1 MPEKTAALAQL
12 AVGVGANVAP
22 GQTVTVRAQLGQEP
36 LARAIVA
43 AAYDA
48 GAHQVEVNYA
58 DPYVQRARLEHAPDD
73 ALGSV
78 IPWVRR
84 RPLELAELQGSLIS
98 LSGPAAPGLLDD
110 IDPARIGRDTVAI
123 KEHIQV
129 IADRAINWTIVPG
142 PSAPWAGLVHPDLDP
157 DEALARLWS
166 EIAHVC
172 RLDEDDPVAAW
183 RARSAELDA
192 VARRLSGAEL
202 DALHFVGPGTDLTV
216 GLLPGVRWAGGSFET
231 RWGRSHLPNLPTEE
245 VFTSPDPER
254 TEGTVTSTKPLL
266 VSGRAVLGLRIVFER
281 GRAVQIDADEGAGL
295 LRELVTRDADA
306 NRLGEVALVDASG
319 RIGATDTVFHDTLL
333 DENAA
338 SHIALGAG
346 FKLLSDGEGRDRI
359 NLSAVHTDFMI
370 GGPEIDV
377 TGVTR
382 DGREIPVLM
391 GERWEI

>member
-1 MPEKTAALAQL
+1 LENTAALAQL

-22 GQTVTVRAQLGQEP
+22 GQTVTVRAQLGQAP
-36 LARAIVA
+36 LARAVVA

-48 GAHQVEVNYA
+48 GAHQVEVAYA
-58 DPYVQRARLEHAPDD
+58 DPYVQRARLEHAPDE

-84 RPLELAELQGSLIS
+84 RLLELAELQGALIS

-110 IDPARIGRDTVAI
+110 IDPGRIGRDTVAI
-123 KEHIQV
+123 REHIQV
-129 IADRAINWTIVPG
+129 IADRAINWTIIPG
-142 PSAPWAGLVHPDLDP
+142 PTAPWAALVHPDSEP
-157 DEALARLWS
+157 DDALERLWS

-183 RARSAELDA
+183 RARSAELGA
-192 VARRLSGAEL
+192 VSRRLTEAGL

-216 GLLPGVRWAGGSFET
+216 GLLPGVRWTGGSFET
-231 RWGRSHLPNLPTEE
+231 RWGRGHLPNLPTEE
-245 VFTSPDPER
+245 VFTSPDPQR

-266 VSGRAVLGLRIVFER
+266 VSGRAVMGLRITFER

-295 LRELVTRDADA
+295 LRELVKRDADA

-319 RIGATDTVFHDTLL
+319 RISSTGTVFHDTLL

-338 SHIALGAG
+338 SHIAFGAG
-346 FKLLSDGEGRDRI
+346 FKLLSDGESQDRI
-359 NLSAVHTDFMI
+359 NQSAVHTDFMI
-370 GGPEIDV
+370 GGPDVDV

-391 GERWEI
+391 GQRWEL